1 MMMDNDEKALPLNA
15 PDIPLA
21 GQKDCPDGM
30 IPSMVL
36 LAIMTSVIV
45 YLLYKKQFLSE

>member
-1 MMMDNDEKALPLNA
+1 MMMDKDEKALPLNA
-15 PDIPLA
+15 SDIPLA

-30 IPSMVL
+30 IPAMML

-45 YLLYKKQFLSE
+45 YLIYKNQFLSE